1 MEGSSPCVCVQII
14 SKEENRGMKT
24 TEQLKERGV
33 PVNKDKFKWSS
44 SAVKDLE
51 QIVKLLSKNQENPPR
66 PKGKSVFKYIK
77 EKICSGLGP
86 SEEQIKKK
94 LHSMNYFS
102 Q

>member
-33 PVNKDKFKWSS
+33 PVNEDKFKWTS

-51 QIVKLLSKNQENPPR
+51 QIVKLLKV
-66 PKGKSVFKYIK
+66 K
-77 EKICSGLGP
+77 
-86 SEEQIKKK
+86 IKKILQGRK
-94 LHSMNYFS
+94 GNLFLSTSRKTYAADWVLQRS
-102 Q
+102 K